1 MDKKWEPSWHVFLGK
16 SFGCHAVHEKNRFVY
31 FTFEHNKISFLIYKA
46 SWSPSPKTWIR
57 SCQLKL
63 INFTVRFLKSE
74 HKYIMKITAS
84 NLCAYHV
91 SKEKC
96 DKDFFYY
103 FQLTC
108 VKLIL
113 KINSFYFNSF
123 VFFKFWGTFKY
134 RLLAFVH
141 RFLAFKF
148 KIQIFFQ

>member
-1 MDKKWEPSWHVFLGK
+1 MDTKWEPSWHVFLGK

-74 HKYIMKITAS
+74 HKYIMKRSAS
-84 NLCAYHV
+84 NLCAYFV

-113 KINSFYFNSF
+113 KQIVFISIPLFYSNFGALSNIDCF
-123 VFFKFWGTFKY
+123 HLCIAFW
-134 RLLAFVH
+134 
-141 RFLAFKF
+141 AFKF